1 MSYPQLDLENVK
13 GPRAVLK
20 TNHGNITIQ
29 LFPDQAPMTVEN
41 FVRLA
46 KKVTTM
52 LLFFTK

>member
-52 LLFFTK
+52 LLFFTE